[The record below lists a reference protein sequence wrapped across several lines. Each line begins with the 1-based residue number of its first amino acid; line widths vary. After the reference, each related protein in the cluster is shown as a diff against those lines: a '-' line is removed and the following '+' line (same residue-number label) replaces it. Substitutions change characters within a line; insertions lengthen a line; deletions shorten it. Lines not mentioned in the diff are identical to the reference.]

1 MISNAKECRT
11 LGDDAKPT
19 LQHFSSVS
27 NFLCNMWLCDVCSMW
42 LLCTFA
48 TCQSASKGQRY
59 LCRKP
64 CFTSLQR
71 EVSCEEKTADLE
83 QSAAFTKAVRSSFH
97 SSFKLA

>member
-11 LGDDAKPT
+11 LGDDAKPDNYST
-19 LQHFSSVS
+19 FQV
-27 NFLCNMWLCDVCSMW
+27 FLTSFVIMW

-48 TCQSASKGQRY
+48 TCRSASKGQCY
-59 LCRKP
+59 LCTKP

-83 QSAAFTKAVRSSFH
+83 QSAAFTKAIRPSFR